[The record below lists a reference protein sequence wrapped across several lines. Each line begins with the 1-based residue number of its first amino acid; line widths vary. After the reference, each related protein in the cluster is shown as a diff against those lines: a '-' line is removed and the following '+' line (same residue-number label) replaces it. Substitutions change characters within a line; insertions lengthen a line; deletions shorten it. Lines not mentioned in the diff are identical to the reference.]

1 MFLPRPREESTPLS
15 EHLEGEACFEAGS
28 STRSYTCSAVGQEN
42 YFLPTFRRYSPGFRP
57 GPPEEDLL
65 GRHHPP
71 PFAMETCHAVPSSV
85 SADTIK
91 KLGIRSSAHGQR
103 ESMSNTATRASDL
116 LEQRT
121 IRKITWRLI
130 PFLMLLYF
138 VAFLDRINVGFAAL
152 TMNKDIGLTSQMF
165 GFGAGIF
172 FAGYFAFEVPSTI
185 ILHKVGARF
194 WIGRVMITWGLVS
207 VAMAF
212 TRGPI
217 SFYILRF
224 LLGLAEA
231 GFFPGI
237 ILYLSYWFP
246 SHRRSAVTAM
256 FMAAAPIAGLI
267 GSPISGALMQL
278 NGLLGLRGWQWLFL
292 LEGIPALVLGSI
304 TFHFLTDRPADA
316 AWLTPD
322 ERGWLSQAILQEQ
335 ADIRDPRSHSAWRAL
350 MDWKVLALSLAYFG
364 TSAGLYTIGFWAPL
378 IVKGLGFSVFHIG
391 LLVAIPNLIAVI
403 GMILWS
409 RNSDRTG
416 ERYWHAAIACII
428 AAIGMA
434 MAARAGSSAI
444 LAITG
449 LSLTALG
456 VSAAKPPLWSLPTGF
471 FGGTAAAAS
480 IGLINSLGTLGGFVG
495 PYMIGSTNGTSGNF
509 SRGLYLVG
517 GTLIVSAVT
526 IVIMRFILNREAG
539 QKL

>member
-1 MFLPRPREESTPLS
+1 
-15 EHLEGEACFEAGS
+15 
-28 STRSYTCSAVGQEN
+28 
-42 YFLPTFRRYSPGFRP
+42 
-57 GPPEEDLL
+57 
-65 GRHHPP
+65 
-71 PFAMETCHAVPSSV
+71 
-85 SADTIK
+85 
-91 KLGIRSSAHGQR
+91 
-103 ESMSNTATRASDL
+103 MSDTATPASSL
-116 LEQRT
+116 IEQQT

-130 PFLMLLYF
+130 PFLMLLYLI
-138 VAFLDRINVGFAAL
+138 AFLDRINIGFAAL
-152 TMNKDIGLTSQMF
+152 TMNKDVGLTPQMF

-172 FAGYFAFEVPSTI
+172 FFGYFLFEVPSTV

-217 SFYILRF
+217 SFYVLRF

-246 SHRRSAVTAM
+246 ANHRSMVTAM
-256 FMAAAPIAGLI
+256 FMAAAPIAGFI

-292 LEGIPALVLGSI
+292 LEGLPALVLGFI

-316 AWLTPD
+316 SWLTAE
-322 ERGWLSQAILQEQ
+322 ERDWLSSSIQQEQ
-335 ADIRDPRSHSAWRAL
+335 SVTKDSRSHSAWHAL
-350 MDWKVLALSLAYFG
+350 ANWKVLALSLAYFG

-378 IVKGLGFSVFHIG
+378 IIKGLGFSVFQVG
-391 LLVAIPNLIAVI
+391 LLVAIPNLVAVI
-403 GMILWS
+403 GMVLLS

-416 ERYWHAAIACII
+416 ERYWHAALACL
-428 AAIGMA
+428 IGALGMVI
-434 MAARAGSSAI
+434 AARAGSSAF

-449 LSLTALG
+449 LSLTAFG
-456 VSAAKPPLWSLPTGF
+456 VSAAKPPLWSLPTTF

-480 IGLINSLGTLGGFVG
+480 IGLINSLGTLGGFAG
-495 PYMIGSTNGTSGNF
+495 PYMIGSTNGSIGNF
-509 SRGLYLVG
+509 TRGLYLVG
-517 GTLIVSAVT
+517 GTLVVSALT
-526 IVIMRFILNREAG
+526 MIIMRLVVRHQANSIPQTRKAL
-539 QKL
+539 

>member
-1 MFLPRPREESTPLS
+1 M
-15 EHLEGEACFEAGS
+15 G
-28 STRSYTCSAVGQEN
+28 
-42 YFLPTFRRYSPGFRP
+42 
-57 GPPEEDLL
+57 D
-65 GRHHPP
+65 
-71 PFAMETCHAVPSSV
+71 
-85 SADTIK
+85 
-91 KLGIRSSAHGQR
+91 
-103 ESMSNTATRASDL
+103 TATRASGS
-116 LEQRT
+116 LEARA

-152 TMNKDIGLTSQMF
+152 TMNKEIGLTAQMF
-165 GFGAGIF
+165 GLGSGIF
-172 FAGYFAFEVPSTI
+172 FLGYFAFEVPSTV

-212 TRGPI
+212 ARGPI
-217 SFYILRF
+217 SFYVLRF

-231 GFFPGI
+231 GFFPGT

-246 SHRRSAVTAM
+246 SHHRSAVTAM
-256 FMAAAPIAGLI
+256 FMAAAPMAGLI
-267 GSPISGALMQL
+267 GSPVSGALMGL
-278 NGLLGLRGWQWLFL
+278 NGLMGLHGWQWLFL
-292 LEGIPALVLGSI
+292 VEGIPALVLGLV
-304 TFHFLTDRPADA
+304 TFRFLTDRPADA
-316 AWLTPD
+316 AWLTAE
-322 ERGWLSQAILQEQ
+322 ERNWLTQAILAEQ
-335 ADIRDPRSHSAWRAL
+335 AAIKDPRSHSAWRAL

-378 IVKGLGFSVFHIG
+378 IVKGLGFSVFKIG
-391 LLVAIPNLIAVI
+391 FLVAIPNLIAVV
-403 GMILWS
+403 GMVLWS

-416 ERYWHAAIACII
+416 ERYWHAAIACVI
-428 AAIGMA
+428 AAVGMA

-449 LSLTALG
+449 LSLTAFG
-456 VSAAKPPLWSLPTGF
+456 VSAAKPPLWSLPTMF

-495 PYMIGSTNGTSGNF
+495 PYMIGANSGGGEHF

-517 GTLIVSAVT
+517 GTLVVSAVT
-526 IVIMRFILNREAG
+526 ILLMRAVTQGDAQGNIRT
-539 QKL
+539 

>member
-1 MFLPRPREESTPLS
+1 MS
-15 EHLEGEACFEAGS
+15 E
-28 STRSYTCSAVGQEN
+28 
-42 YFLPTFRRYSPGFRP
+42 
-57 GPPEEDLL
+57 
-65 GRHHPP
+65 
-71 PFAMETCHAVPSSV
+71 
-85 SADTIK
+85 
-91 KLGIRSSAHGQR
+91 
-103 ESMSNTATRASDL
+103 TATPASSH
-116 LEQRT
+116 LEQRA

-152 TMNKDIGLTSQMF
+152 TMNKDVGLTSHMF
-165 GFGAGIF
+165 GLGAGIF
-172 FAGYFAFEVPSTI
+172 FLGYFAFEVPSTV

-207 VAMAF
+207 IAMAF

-217 SFYILRF
+217 TFYVLRF

-246 SHRRSAVTAM
+246 ANHRSAVTAM
-256 FMAAAPIAGLI
+256 FMAAAPVAGLI
-267 GSPISGALMQL
+267 GSPVSGALMQL

-292 LEGIPALVLGSI
+292 IEGIPALVLGFI
-304 TFHFLTDRPADA
+304 TFYFLTDRPANTV
-316 AWLTPD
+316 WLTAD
-322 ERGWLSQAILQEQ
+322 ERDWLVSAIEQEQ
-335 ADIRDPRSHSAWRAL
+335 TDIRDRRNHSAWRAL
-350 MDWKVLALSLAYFG
+350 ADWKVLALSLAYFG

-378 IVKGLGFSVFHIG
+378 IVKGLGFSIFHVG

-403 GMILWS
+403 GMVLWS

-416 ERYWHAAIACII
+416 ERYWHAALACLIG
-428 AAIGMA
+428 AIGMA
-434 MAARAGSSAI
+434 VAARAGSSAF
-444 LAITG
+444 LAIAG
-449 LSLTALG
+449 LSLTAFG
-456 VSAAKPPLWSLPTGF
+456 VSAAKPPLWCLPTTF
-471 FGGTAAAAS
+471 FAGTAAAAS
-480 IGLINSLGTLGGFVG
+480 IGLINSLGTLGGFAG

-526 IVIMRFILNREAG
+526 IVIMHLIVHRKANQTRRTRKAL
-539 QKL
+539 